1 MTKAHM
7 FGPGLLVLVLLTACA
22 EKPVV
27 ELQQTRE
34 AIAGALDFEADIYAP
49 AEFEM
54 AQFNLENG
62 EIAIAEQE
70 QLPAWG
76 RNYAMS
82 LQFLE
87 LATAQAVQAQAIA
100 DANKANVFEQAQR
113 ARPLSQVAFQAA
125 FEAVEGAR
133 SGPITREQIQ
143 SFEDELAGVFATFNQ
158 AEVDYDRGDFS
169 IAFILLKEVQ
179 GKIGTAGIKRTA
191 GGRTGWAVI
200 ARAITSQYFTLENT
214 APPELQVSTLNSLS
228 HSVLLEEFGDSSIPF
243 SLRLHDQLYHFTHGA
258 VAALGVGHVRSAG
271 PHLGRRVRNSHGK
284 TYSGHGWKIHDVVT
298 DEAHVFG
305 SNSARSQD
313 VVQSGPLVTNLKMDK
328 VDGQLFRLVF
338 LRRKK
343 CGLKRLLFSNLPG
356 GRARYRLHQERETT
370 SLRRV
375 PHHQEQTIS
384 CRRSGPHPRP
394 SATE

>member
-54 AQFNLENG
+54 AQFNLESG

-158 AEVDYDRGDFS
+158 AEADYDRGDFS

-179 GKIGTAGIKRTA
+179 ER
-191 GGRTGWAVI
+191 
-200 ARAITSQYFTLENT
+200 SE
-214 APPELQVSTLNSLS
+214 
-228 HSVLLEEFGDSSIPF
+228 LLESS
-243 SLRLHDQLYHFTHGA
+243 A
-258 VAALGVGHVRSAG
+258 
-271 PHLGRRVRNSHGK
+271 RRVA
-284 TYSGHGWKIHDVVT
+284 
-298 DEAHVFG
+298 ELA
-305 SNSARSQD
+305 
-313 VVQSGPLVTNLKMDK
+313 
-328 VDGQLFRLVF
+328 GQ
-338 LRRKK
+338 
-343 CGLKRLLFSNLPG
+343 
-356 GRARYRLHQERETT
+356 
-370 SLRRV
+370 
-375 PHHQEQTIS
+375 
-384 CRRSGPHPRP
+384 
-394 SATE
+394 